1 MRTGIAENSGHK
13 PYLYR
18 MNRVLIWVFA
28 LQFIT
33 GHNLLAEM
41 VRTPSLF
48 EHYETHRRETPD
60 LSFAGFIWL
69 HYCNTNHEQS
79 DSRHGQLPMHC
90 AHVVIA
96 ESVLPQAPTIVPL
109 PYREEPDRR
118 NQIPVAGDSVLPDNH
133 GSGLFRPPIA

>member
-1 MRTGIAENSGHK
+1 MK
-13 PYLYR
+13 
-18 MNRVLIWVFA
+18 RVLIWVLA

-33 GHNLLAEM
+33 GHNLLAEL

-48 EHYETHRRETPD
+48 EHYDTHRRETPD

-79 DSRHGQLPMHC
+79 DSRHGELPMHC

-96 ESVLPQAPTIVPL
+96 ESVLPHAPAIL
-109 PYREEPDRR
+109 PALHHEEPARR
-118 NQIPVAGDSVLPDNH
+118 KQIPVAGDSVLPDNH
-133 GSGLFRPPIA
+133 GSGLFRPPISQQCPNQTGV